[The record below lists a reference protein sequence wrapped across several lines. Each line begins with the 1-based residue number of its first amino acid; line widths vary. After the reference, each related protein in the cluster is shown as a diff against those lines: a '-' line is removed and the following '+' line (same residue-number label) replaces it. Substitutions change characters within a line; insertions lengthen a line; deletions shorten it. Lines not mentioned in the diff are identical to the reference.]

1 LARKI
6 FESML
11 IICYAKVYLQWRP
24 AMPNPQMPNV
34 PGAVTDTLD
43 FVKNLWGSM
52 GVPGMGVPGLGAPT
66 LSVDDLDKKI
76 ADLKAVESWLNVN
89 VSMLRGT
96 IQALE
101 IQRGTLATLKSMGAS
116 LADAMKQPGADQKSV
131 LAGSPF
137 ASFFGQPAA
146 AAPQAPKPPAQPAQG
161 AQAAPAAASP
171 FVPDAT
177 LWWNVLQDQFKQ
189 AVSGAMSS
197 DAMTNAGAMAQDA
210 AAKMTAAVTPKPAA
224 DDKSAGSPAGSPA
237 GSADEAPES
246 TKPKA
251 SKPKPPAR

>member
-1 LARKI
+1 
-6 FESML
+6 
-11 IICYAKVYLQWRP
+11 
-24 AMPNPQMPNV
+24 MPHPQMPNIPGV
-34 PGAVTDTLD
+34 GAVTDTLD

-52 GVPGMGVPGLGAPT
+52 GVPGMSLPGLGAPT
-66 LSVDDLDKKI
+66 LSVDDLEKKI

-116 LADAMKQPGADQKSV
+116 LADAMKQPGANEKSV
-131 LAGSPF
+131 LAASPF

-146 AAPQAPKPPAQPAQG
+146 TASQASKPPAP
-161 AQAAPAAASP
+161 AAPIPQATVQAPPAVGTP

-189 AVSGAMSS
+189 AVAGAMSP
-197 DAMTNAGAMAQDA
+197 DAMANAGAKVQDA
-210 AAKMTAAVTPKPAA
+210 AMKMTGAAMSKPAA
-224 DDKSAGSPAGSPA
+224 DDKSAGTTANASDA
-237 GSADEAPES
+237 ADAA
-246 TKPKA
+246 TKPRA
-251 SKPKPPAR
+251 TKPKPPARG

>member
-1 LARKI
+1 
-6 FESML
+6 
-11 IICYAKVYLQWRP
+11 
-24 AMPNPQMPNV
+24 MPNPQMPNV

-116 LADAMKQPGADQKSV
+116 LADAMKQPGADQKSA

-137 ASFFGQPAA
+137 AAFFGQPAA
-146 AAPQAPKPPAQPAQG
+146 AAPQAPKPPAQAAQAPPTAQG
-161 AQAAPAAASP
+161 ATAAASP

-189 AVSGAMSS
+189 AVAGAMSS
-197 DAMTNAGAMAQDA
+197 DAMTNVGAMAQDA

-224 DDKSAGSPAGSPA
+224 GDKSAGGAA
-237 GSADEAPES
+237 GSAADAPDPA
-246 TKPKA
+246 KPKA

>member
-1 LARKI
+1 
-6 FESML
+6 ML
-11 IICYAKVYLQWRP
+11 IICYAKVYIKWRL

-52 GVPGMGVPGLGAPT
+52 GVPGMSIPGLGAPT

-76 ADLKAVESWLNVN
+76 ADLKAVESWLNMN

-116 LADAMKQPGADQKSV
+116 LADAMKQQGADEKSG

-146 AAPQAPKPPAQPAQG
+146 AAPPAPKPPAQPAQAAQGGQG
-161 AQAAPAAASP
+161 AAAPAGTP
-171 FVPDAT
+171 FMPDAT

-197 DAMTNAGAMAQDA
+197 DAMTNAGTMAQDA
-210 AAKMTAAVTPKPAA
+210 AARMTAAATSRPAG
-224 DDKSAGSPAGSPA
+224 DKSAEAGA
-237 GSADEAPES
+237 GSAADAPDPA
-246 TKPKA
+246 KPKA

>member
-1 LARKI
+1 
-6 FESML
+6 
-11 IICYAKVYLQWRP
+11 
-24 AMPNPQMPNV
+24 MPNPQMPNV
-34 PGAVTDTLD
+34 PGVTDTLD

-52 GVPGMGVPGLGAPT
+52 GVPGMSIPGLGAPT

-96 IQALE
+96 IQAME

-131 LAGSPF
+131 LAASPF
-137 ASFFGQPAA
+137 AAFFGAPAA
-146 AAPQAPKPPAQPAQG
+146 AAAAA
-161 AQAAPAAASP
+161 AAPAAKPQAAEPPAQAGAAALP
-171 FVPDAT
+171 FMPDAT

-189 AVSGAMSS
+189 AVAGAMSP
-197 DAMTNAGAMAQDA
+197 DAMANAGAMAQDA
-210 AAKMTAAVTPKPAA
+210 AAKMTAAATPKPATG
-224 DDKSAGSPAGSPA
+224 DNHSAGAEAAADAPA
-237 GSADEAPES
+237 
-246 TKPKA
+246 KPKT

>member
-1 LARKI
+1 
-6 FESML
+6 
-11 IICYAKVYLQWRP
+11 
-24 AMPNPQMPNV
+24 MPNPQMPNV
-34 PGAVTDTLD
+34 PGVTDTLD

-52 GVPGMGVPGLGAPT
+52 GVPGMSIPGLGAPT

-96 IQALE
+96 IQAME

-116 LADAMKQPGADQKSV
+116 LADAMKQPGVDQKSV
-131 LAGSPF
+131 LAASPF
-137 ASFFGQPAA
+137 AAFFGAPATAASPPAAKPPAAKPQAAEPPAQAAQSGA
-146 AAPQAPKPPAQPAQG
+146 AAPAL
-161 AQAAPAAASP
+161 P
-171 FVPDAT
+171 FMPDAT

-189 AVSGAMSS
+189 AVAGAMSP
-197 DAMTNAGAMAQDA
+197 DAVANAGAMAQDA
-210 AAKMTAAVTPKPAA
+210 AAKMTAAVTPKPAPGDKRAESAA
-224 DDKSAGSPAGSPA
+224 D
-237 GSADEAPES
+237 APES

>member
-1 LARKI
+1 
-6 FESML
+6 MT
-11 IICYAKVYLQWRP
+11 
-24 AMPNPQMPNV
+24 NPQMPNV

-52 GVPGMGVPGLGAPT
+52 GVPGMSIPGLAAPT
-66 LSVDDLDKKI
+66 LSVDDLEKKI

-89 VSMLRGT
+89 LSMLHGT

-116 LADAMKQPGADQKSV
+116 LADAMKQQGADEKSG

-137 ASFFGQPAA
+137 AAFFGQPAA
-146 AAPQAPKPPAQPAQG
+146 AAPQAPKPPPQAAQATQG
-161 AQAAPAAASP
+161 AAAAGTP

-189 AVSGAMSS
+189 AVAGAMSS

-210 AAKMTAAVTPKPAA
+210 AAKMTAAATFKPAA
-224 DDKSAGSPAGSPA
+224 GNKSDKAAEAGA
-237 GSADEAPES
+237 SADAPEAAKS
-246 TKPKA
+246 KA

>member
-1 LARKI
+1 
-6 FESML
+6 MT
-11 IICYAKVYLQWRP
+11 
-24 AMPNPQMPNV
+24 NPQMPSV

-52 GVPGMGVPGLGAPT
+52 GVPGMSIPGLAAPT
-66 LSVDDLDKKI
+66 LSVDDLEKKI

-89 VSMLRGT
+89 LSMLRGT

-116 LADAMKQPGADQKSV
+116 LADAMKQQGGDEKSG

-137 ASFFGQPAA
+137 AAFFGQPAA
-146 AAPQAPKPPAQPAQG
+146 AAPQAPKPPPEAAQATQG
-161 AQAAPAAASP
+161 AAAAGTP

-197 DAMTNAGAMAQDA
+197 DAMTNASAMAQDA
-210 AAKMTAAVTPKPAA
+210 AAKMTAAATFKPAA
-224 DDKSAGSPAGSPA
+224 GNKSNKEAEAGAA
-237 GSADEAPES
+237 ADAPEPA
-246 TKPKA
+246 KPKA